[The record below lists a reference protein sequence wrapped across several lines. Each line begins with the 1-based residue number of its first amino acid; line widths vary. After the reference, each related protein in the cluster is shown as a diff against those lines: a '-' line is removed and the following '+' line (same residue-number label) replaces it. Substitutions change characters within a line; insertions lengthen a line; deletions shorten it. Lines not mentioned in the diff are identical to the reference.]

1 MLATYRYSTTDNNSR
16 AFVLVAAQTR
26 AAATLADAWRRSLA
40 MVVLVG
46 AVLASCWVL
55 PANAGPELSA
65 GEVRGTHGAWQV
77 RCGRPPGAQAEKCAL
92 VQSVKADDR
101 QNVSLMVIY
110 MRSYDGKSRIL
121 RVFAPLGVL
130 LPTGLGLK
138 IDNADVGHAPFMKC
152 GPVGCMAE
160 VMVNDDLFAKMKTG
174 TNAVFIIFQT
184 PEFGIGIPISLA
196 GFADGLAQL
205 N

>member
-1 MLATYRYSTTDNNSR
+1 MVEMA
-16 AFVLVAAQTR
+16 LVVANRRFPAVRTLIT
-26 AAATLADAWRRSLA
+26 ATL
-40 MVVLVG
+40 
-46 AVLASCWVL
+46 VLASFWAAGGHS
-55 PANAGPELSA
+55 PAAAAGPELTS
-65 GEVRGTHGAWQV
+65 GEVKATHGAWQL
-77 RCGRPPGAQAEKCAL
+77 RCGRPPGAHQDKCAL
-92 VQSVKADDR
+92 VQSVKAEDR
-101 QNVSLMVIY
+101 QNVSLMVIF
-110 MRSYDGKSRIL
+110 MRSYDGKTRIL

-138 IDNADVGHAPFMKC
+138 IDNVDVGHAPFMKC

-160 VMVNDDLFAKMKTG
+160 VVVNDELFNKLKSG

-196 GFADGLAQL
+196 GFGDGLAQL